1 MEAVLEFL
9 KQEWVMAVIGALYV
23 LLEYWLGKTTL
34 VKPGSTLE
42 AILSGIKKLLEL
54 FGLGKKDPKILK

>member
-1 MEAVLEFL
+1 MEAILNFL
-9 KQEWVMAVIGALYV
+9 KQEWVVAVIGAVYM

-42 AILSGIKKLLEL
+42 AILLGVKKLLEL
-54 FGLGKKDPKILK
+54 FGLGKKDPKLLK